1 MDKKTIHDC
10 KEVVSQTNIVLKEK
24 KSIYKAINRNNEDI
38 LKYKVDGCLYR
49 PGSKAIR
56 CDYLLDANRELYFIE
71 LKGSDIKKG
80 LKQVLSSIKNLE
92 QYFTFNSTK
101 ARIITT
107 RGTKPKRLNTYK
119 EYRDLLRLIGKDGIV
134 LSNSPYE
141 ENIN

>member
-24 KSIYKAINRNNEDI
+24 KSIYKAINRNNED
-38 LKYKVDGCLYR
+38 LYR